1 MPEEDDEPVG
11 DGTSADVQGGR
22 ERGQIIHKLLEEVL
36 TGETEDDLSVLTER
50 AGVLIGALGQ
60 PIVEDPAKGLSAAEI
75 AGCVA
80 RTLALPEIV
89 VLRPSLVP
97 EFPVYASALVGDVEQ
112 ATAGVTDA
120 TSFAANGK
128 PQVVIDWKSDVDPA
142 PETIEHYRAQVRNY
156 LGTMGI
162 ENGLI
167 VFATSGTVVP
177 VKAPVTVELIS

>member
-1 MPEEDDEPVG
+1 VPEEDDEPVG
-11 DGTSADVQGGR
+11 DGTSADLLGGR

-36 TGETEDDLSVLTER
+36 TGETEDDLSVLAER
-50 AGVLIGALGQ
+50 AGALIGALGQ

-75 AGCVA
+75 AGCAA
-80 RTLALPEIV
+80 RTLALPEIAA
-89 VLRPSLVP
+89 LRPMLVQ

-128 PQVVIDWKSDVDPA
+128 PQVVIDWKSDVNPA
-142 PETIEHYRAQVRNY
+142 PETVEYYRAQVRNY
-156 LGTMGI
+156 LGMMEI

-167 VFATSGTVVP
+167 VFVTSGTVVP
-177 VKAPVTVELIS
+177 VKASVTVKLIS